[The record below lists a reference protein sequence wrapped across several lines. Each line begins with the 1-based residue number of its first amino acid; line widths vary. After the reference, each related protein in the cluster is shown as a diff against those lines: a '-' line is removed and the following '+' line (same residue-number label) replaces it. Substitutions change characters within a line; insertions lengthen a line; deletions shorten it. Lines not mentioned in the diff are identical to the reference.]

1 MTNRILLVDDDDS
14 VREVFQEAL
23 EKRGFDVVPAAN
35 VNEALRLISAEEFDV
50 LLTDLRMPEA
60 GDGFTVV
67 SAMRRTHPSA
77 ITLVVSGY
85 PALEEAMS
93 SILLQADEVI
103 LKTVGISEISEIIS
117 KKLSSPSSRMAMMV
131 MKKER
136 AEVILERETESTI
149 QNWLVRVEQSS
160 ELTAISLDPGERTG
174 HLHLLMSDLIGRLRC
189 AAAEKSSSSAS
200 AHEHGVL
207 RYEQG
212 YSLPMM
218 VEESRILQV
227 SIFNTLQN
235 NLGRADFDTVLKD
248 VMTIAD
254 EVDFQ
259 LKQAVSGF
267 LEASLAPA
275 LVGVASPKSAQTTRA
290 ARPRLPVPNVGLVT

>member
-14 VREVFQEAL
+14 VREVFQEGL

-35 VNEALRLISAEEFDV
+35 VNEALRLISAEDFDV

-103 LKTVGISEISEIIS
+103 LKTVSISEIAEIIR
-117 KKLSSPSSRMAMMV
+117 KKLSKPSGRMAMMA

-136 AEVILERETESTI
+136 AGVILERETESTI
-149 QNWLVRVEQSS
+149 HNWMSRVEQSS
-160 ELTAISLDPGERTG
+160 ELGIVSLADGERTG
-174 HLHLLMSDLIGRLRC
+174 HLHRLMSDLVGRLRC
-189 AAAEKSSSSAS
+189 ATTDEPAPSIPARD
-200 AHEHGVL
+200 HGIL

-212 YSLPMM
+212 YSIPMM
-218 VEESRILQV
+218 VEESRLLQI

-235 NLGRADFDTVLKD
+235 NLGRADFNTVLKD

-254 EVDFQ
+254 EVDSQ
-259 LKQAVSGF
+259 LKQSVLGF
-267 LEASLAPA
+267 LEASLHPA
-275 LVGVASPKSAQTTRA
+275 AIAESSPKPTPTSREERFRVQSS
-290 ARPRLPVPNVGLVT
+290 NGGLRF